1 MQALIWIG
9 IFFCI
14 TQSAM
19 FSGLNLAFFSI
30 TKLRLEI
37 ESKKKNPQAIK
48 VADLRQDS
56 NFLLTTILW
65 GNVGINV
72 LLTLLS
78 DSVMAGIIAFL
89 FSTFAITIFG
99 EIIPQAYFSRH
110 ALKVASLLSP
120 ALRFYQIIL
129 FPVAKPTAMVLDKW
143 LGPEAVQFIKE
154 KDFRELLTIHMDTEE
169 TDIEKIEGKGALNF
183 LAIDDL
189 PVIEEGEK
197 IDTRSIIQLE
207 FTDGKPVFPSMELSA
222 EDPFLKKIQSS
233 LKKWVIITDNND
245 EPKAI
250 ANSDEFL
257 RAALFGGPHFNPL
270 RYCHRPII
278 IRDDHIRLGE
288 VLPKLKVQPERPD
301 DDVIDEDIILFWGSQ
316 KRIIT
321 GSDILGRLMRGI
333 VQNKGIDFWKILR
346 KKRDGY
352 WQSDKQILGNSSP

>member
-1 MQALIWIG
+1 MQTLIWIG

-14 TQSAM
+14 SQSAM

-48 VADLRQDS
+48 VANLRQDS

-99 EIIPQAYFSRH
+99 EIIPQAYFSKH

-120 ALRFYQIIL
+120 ALRFYQILL
-129 FPVAKPTAMVLDKW
+129 FPVAKPTAIVLDKW

-154 KDFRELLTIHMDTEE
+154 KDFRELLKIHMDSEE

-197 IDTRSIIQLE
+197 IDTSSVVKLQ
-207 FTDGKPVFPSMELSA
+207 FADGKPVFPKMELSV
-222 EDPFLKKIQSS
+222 EDPFLKRIQSS
-233 LKKWVIITDNND
+233 QKKWVVLTDDND

-250 ANSDEFL
+250 VNSDGFL
-257 RAALFGGPHFNPL
+257 RAALFGGQHFNPL
-270 RYCHRPII
+270 LYCHHPIV

-288 VLPKLKVQPERPD
+288 VLPKLKVHPARSD
-301 DDVIDEDIILFWGSQ
+301 DDVIDEDIILFWGGQ
-316 KRIIT
+316 KRILT

-333 VQNKGIDFWKILR
+333 VQNRGIDFLKILP
-346 KKRDGY
+346 KEG
-352 WQSDKQILGNSSP
+352 